1 MLCLCLV
8 QSRSNHS
15 ANTLFG
21 KCISRQTILQRRQ
34 RMLDVIIIC
43 LILYPKLIDCAEQ
56 STDTDLAL
64 FTFNSF
70 AKNRWYQEQPT
81 TTINKSLVDKI
92 TVCKSLIFYIPKL
105 INVLCRHYLSVNLL
119 YFTSLSKLMAK
130 IYISSFNLIIK
141 QLIKNRN

>member
-1 MLCLCLV
+1 M
-8 QSRSNHS
+8 Q
-15 ANTLFG
+15 
-21 KCISRQTILQRRQ
+21 RQQ

-70 AKNRWYQEQPT
+70 AKNQPT

-92 TVCKSLIFYIPKL
+92 TVCNSLIFYIPKL

-119 YFTSLSKLMAK
+119 YFTSLSKLMAN
-130 IYISSFNLIIK
+130 IYIFSFNLIIK
-141 QLIKNRN
+141 QLIENRN